1 MALIVLLM
9 PPGIA
14 EAEDPVVV
22 RVGEVAFTK
31 SQVQS
36 AIDSDITLL
45 EALEQPAL
53 TEEEKQAQRDNT
65 IERFIGVGLIE
76 MKLREAGK
84 NDFTKEEE
92 ENLKAAARNQYE
104 QLWQGLWQRAQDSS
118 EEFTEDQITEFMEDE
133 GYTSEAIYE
142 EYKNTERRYRVLDIY
157 CPNLILTEDMDGLI
171 INPESDNVL
180 IPRPSLLRYSLG
192 FEKYAND
199 ERLSEAMFYIF
210 RIQ

>member
-1 MALIVLLM
+1 MKRTLCFAWIMALIVLLM

-36 AIDSDITLL
+36 AINSDITLL
-45 EALEQPAL
+45 EALDQPAM
-53 TEEEKQAQRDNT
+53 TDEEKQAQRDNT
-65 IERFIGVGLIE
+65 IERFIGRGLIE

-104 QLWQGLWQRAQDSS
+104 QLWQGLWQRAQDK
-118 EEFTEDQITEFMEDE
+118 
-133 GYTSEAIYE
+133 G
-142 EYKNTERRYRVLDIY
+142 K
-157 CPNLILTEDMDGLI
+157 
-171 INPESDNVL
+171 
-180 IPRPSLLRYSLG
+180 
-192 FEKYAND
+192 EK
-199 ERLSEAMFYIF
+199 
-210 RIQ
+210 